1 MNSVLTVKHSAVTVG
16 RHTWLS
22 LVLAVMVVISGIGVA
37 GQRALAQDAT
47 PNLLVNGSL
56 EQPYYGQG
64 APTRTAPS
72 GWNIWLGAGA
82 PEAFPHND
90 KVQVLDGEVS
100 WNVKQSYAV
109 FTAAGYQRVSG
120 LTAGLGLKLTAYGWL
135 YTCNDLSTSCV
146 IAEHPYRRSDTAAG
160 ASLKVGIDP
169 NGGTDPLAASVVWS
183 APAAPY
189 DQWAE
194 LSVTAAAAGDSAT
207 VFLYMTQAAGLAIN
221 NVYWDK
227 VSLVRTEG
235 GTTTAPGPVVVEAP
249 FVTPQGVRPD
259 GSIVHIVQSGDTLS
273 SIAYAYF
280 EYGVTPESI
289 AALNP
294 PMKPNTRVL
303 QIGQQIVILPPG
315 SVDPVTGKLLPAG
328 AAPAATPVEAAA
340 VPTAVPSPTPVGGAA
355 QPEPTL
361 EPAAE
366 AEPPVTYGPVQAE
379 FVALERGTMIW
390 VQDTNQVFVLT
401 NGADALSGT
410 YKAYQN
416 TWMDGMPEV
425 DPALESQVPAGFAQP
440 TRRFGQAWRTYAG
453 VRDSLGW
460 ATAET
465 QPYTALVVRQ
475 GGTIV
480 LSGPDGRVYQ
490 FDAEGNWQAHDLR
503 AEQ

>member
-1 MNSVLTVKHSAVTVG
+1 MLTVKHSAVTVG

-22 LVLAVMVVISGIGVA
+22 LVLAVMVVISGMGVA
-37 GQRALAQDAT
+37 GQRALAQDAN

>member
-1 MNSVLTVKHSAVTVG
+1 MLTVKRSAMRAG
-16 RHTWLS
+16 RYAWLG
-22 LVLAVMVVISGIGVA
+22 LVLAVVVVISGVGVA
-37 GQRALAQDAT
+37 GQRALAQDAN

-72 GWNIWLGAGA
+72 GWSIWLGAGA

-90 KVQVLDGEVS
+90 KLQVLDGEVS
-100 WNVKQSYAV
+100 WNIKQGYAP

-120 LTAGLGLKLTAYGWL
+120 LSTGQALKLTAYGWV
-135 YTCNDLSTSCV
+135 YTCNDTTTSCI

-169 NGGTDPLAASVVWS
+169 NGGTDPLAGSVVWS
-183 APAAPY
+183 ASAAPY

-194 LSVTAAAAGDSAT
+194 LSVTAAAAGDSVT

-221 NVYWDK
+221 NVYWDR

-235 GTTTAPGPVVVEAP
+235 GTVAGPVPAEVP

-259 GSIVHIVQSGDTLS
+259 GSIVHTVQSGDTLS

-340 VPTAVPSPTPVGGAA
+340 GPTPIPSPTPVGGAA
-355 QPEPTL
+355 QPVPPTEPT
-361 EPAAE
+361 AD
-366 AEPPVTYGPVQAE
+366 AEPPVAYGPVQAE
-379 FVALERGTMIW
+379 FVALERGMMFW

-425 DPALESQVPAGFAQP
+425 DPALESQVPAGLAQP

-460 ATAET
+460 ATDET

-480 LSGPDGRVYQ
+480 FSGPDGLVYQ
-490 FDAEGNWQAHDLR
+490 FDAEGNWQAHDLS

>member
-1 MNSVLTVKHSAVTVG
+1 MLTVKHSAMRAG
-16 RHTWLS
+16 RYAWLG
-22 LVLAVMVVISGIGVA
+22 LVLAVVVVISGVGVA
-37 GQRALAQDAT
+37 GQRALAQDAN

-72 GWNIWLGAGA
+72 GWSIWLGAGA

-90 KVQVLDGEVS
+90 KVQVLEGEVS
-100 WNVKQSYAV
+100 WNVKQGYTA

-120 LTAGLGLKLTAYGWL
+120 LAAGQGVKLTAYGWV
-135 YTCNDLSTSCV
+135 YTCNDTTTSCV

-169 NGGTDPLAASVVWS
+169 NGGTDPLAGSVVWS
-183 APAAPY
+183 ASAAPY

-194 LSVTAAAAGDSAT
+194 LSVTAAAAGDSVT

-221 NVYWDK
+221 NVYWDR

-235 GTTTAPGPVVVEAP
+235 GTVAGPVPAEVP

-259 GSIVHIVQSGDTLS
+259 GSIVHTVQSGDTLS

-289 AALNP
+289 SALNP

-340 VPTAVPSPTPVGGAA
+340 GPTPIPSPTPVGGAA
-355 QPEPTL
+355 QPVPPTEPT
-361 EPAAE
+361 AD
-366 AEPPVTYGPVQAE
+366 AEPPIAYGPVQAE
-379 FVALERGTMIW
+379 FVALERGMMFW

-425 DPALESQVPAGFAQP
+425 DPALESQVPAGLAQP

-460 ATAET
+460 ATDET

-480 LSGPDGRVYQ
+480 FSGPDGLVYQ
-490 FDAEGNWQAHDLR
+490 FDAEGNWQAHDLN
-503 AEQ
+503 AEP

>member
-1 MNSVLTVKHSAVTVG
+1 MLTVKRSAMRAG
-16 RHTWLS
+16 RYAWLS
-22 LVLAVMVVISGIGVA
+22 LALAIVVVISGGGVA
-37 GQRALAQDAT
+37 GQRALAQD

-90 KVQVLDGEVS
+90 RVQVLDGEVS
-100 WNVKQSYAV
+100 WNLKQGHAV

-120 LTAGLGLKLTAYGWL
+120 LAAGQGLRLTAYGWV
-135 YTCNDLSTSCV
+135 YTCNDLTTSCV

-169 NGGTDPLAASVVWS
+169 NGGTDPLAPSVVWS
-183 APAAPY
+183 ASAAPY

-194 LSVTAAAAGDSAT
+194 MSVTAAAAGDSAT
-207 VFLYMTQAAGLAIN
+207 VFLHMTQAAGLAIN
-221 NVYWDK
+221 NVYWDR

-235 GTTTAPGPVVVEAP
+235 GTVTVPGPVVVEAP

-259 GSIVHIVQSGDTLS
+259 GSIVHTVQSGDTLTG
-273 SIAYAYF
+273 IAYAYF

-303 QIGQQIVILPPG
+303 QIGQQVVILPPG

-328 AAPAATPVEAAA
+328 AAPVATPVETVA

-361 EPAAE
+361 EPAAD
-366 AEPPVTYGPVQAE
+366 AEPPVTYGPAQAE
-379 FVALERGTMIW
+379 FVALERGVMFW
-390 VQDTNQVFVLT
+390 VQDTNQIFVLT

-440 TRRFGQAWRTYAG
+440 ARRFGQAWRTYAG

-460 ATAET
+460 ATGET
-465 QPYTALVVRQ
+465 QPYTALIVRQ

-480 LSGPDGRVYQ
+480 FSGPDGLVYQ
-490 FDAEGNWQAHDLR
+490 FDAEGNWQAHDLN
-503 AEQ
+503 AEP

>member
-1 MNSVLTVKHSAVTVG
+1 MLTAKHSSMAMVRYG
-16 RHTWLS
+16 WLS
-22 LVLAVMVVISGIGVA
+22 LVLAVVIVVSGV
-37 GQRALAQDAT
+37 GQAPRLALAQDV
-47 PNLLVNGSL
+47 NLLVNGSL

-64 APTRTAPS
+64 AATRTAPN

-100 WNVKQSYAV
+100 WNVKQGYTA

-120 LTAGLGLKLTAYGWL
+120 LTAGEAVRLTAYGWV
-135 YTCNDLSTSCV
+135 YTCNDLGTSCI
-146 IAEHPYRRSDTAAG
+146 IADPPYRRSDTAAG

-183 APAAPY
+183 GAAAPY

-194 LSVTAAAAGDSAT
+194 LSVTASAAGDSVTA
-207 VFLYMTQAAGLAIN
+207 FLYMTQAAGLAIN

-227 VSLVRTEG
+227 VSLVRTQG
-235 GTTTAPGPVVVEAP
+235 GAAPAAGPAPAEVP

-259 GSIVHIVQSGDTLS
+259 GSIVHTVQPGDTLS
-273 SIAYAYF
+273 SIVYAYF
-280 EYGVTPESI
+280 EYGVTAESI

-294 PMKPNTRVL
+294 GMKPNTRVL
-303 QIGQQIVILPPG
+303 QIGQQVVILPPG
-315 SVDPVTGKLLPAG
+315 SVDPTTGRLLPAG
-328 AAPAATPVEAAA
+328 AVPPPAPAETTGPTP
-340 VPTAVPSPTPVGGAA
+340 VPSPTPVGGIA
-355 QPEPTL
+355 QPEPITQ
-361 EPAAE
+361 PSPE

-379 FVALERGTMIW
+379 AVTFERGEMFWI
-390 VQDTNQVFVLT
+390 QDTNQVFVLT
-401 NGADALSGT
+401 YGTEQLNGT

-425 DPALESQVPAGFAQP
+425 DPALETQVPAGLVQP

-453 VRDSLGW
+453 VRDALGW
-460 ATAET
+460 ATDET
-465 QPYTALVVRQ
+465 LPYTALVVRQ

-480 LSGPDGRVYQ
+480 FSGPAGLVYQ
-490 FDAEGNWQAHDLR
+490 FDAEGNWQAFDLG

>member
-1 MNSVLTVKHSAVTVG
+1 VLTVKHSAVTVG

-22 LVLAVMVVISGIGVA
+22 LVLAVMVVISGMGVA
-37 GQRALAQDAT
+37 GQRALAQDAN

-425 DPALESQVPAGFAQP
+425 DPALESQVRAGFAQP

>member
-1 MNSVLTVKHSAVTVG
+1 VLTVKHSAVTVG

-22 LVLAVMVVISGIGVA
+22 LVLAVMVVISGMGVA
-37 GQRALAQDAT
+37 GQRALAQDAN

>member
-1 MNSVLTVKHSAVTVG
+1 MLTVKHSAMTVG

-22 LVLAVMVVISGIGVA
+22 LVLAIMVVISGMGVA
-37 GQRALAQDAT
+37 GQRALAQDAN

-120 LTAGLGLKLTAYGWL
+120 LTAGQGLKLTAYGWL

-183 APAAPY
+183 ASAAPY

-235 GTTTAPGPVVVEAP
+235 GATTAPGPVVVEAP

-259 GSIVHIVQSGDTLS
+259 GSIIHIVQSGDTLS

-361 EPAAE
+361 ELAAE

-379 FVALERGTMIW
+379 FVALERGTMFW
-390 VQDTNQVFVLT
+390 VQDTNQVFVLI

-490 FDAEGNWQAHDLR
+490 FDAEGNWQAHDLGE
-503 AEQ
+503 EQ

>member
-1 MNSVLTVKHSAVTVG
+1 METVKHSAMTAG
-16 RHTWLS
+16 RYAWLS
-22 LVLAVMVVISGIGVA
+22 LVLAVVVVISGVGMA
-37 GQRALAQDAT
+37 GQPALAQDAN

-72 GWNIWLGAGA
+72 GWSIWLGAGA

-90 KVQVLDGEVS
+90 KVQVLEGEVS
-100 WNVKQSYAV
+100 WNVKQGYTA

-120 LTAGLGLKLTAYGWL
+120 LAAGQGVKLTAYGWV
-135 YTCNDLSTSCV
+135 YTCNDTTTSCV
-146 IAEHPYRRSDTAAG
+146 IADPPYRRSDTAAG

-183 APAAPY
+183 AAAAPY

-194 LSVTAAAAGDSAT
+194 LSATASAAGDSVT
-207 VFLYMTQAAGLAIN
+207 VFLYMTQTAGLAIN

-235 GTTTAPGPVVVEAP
+235 GTVSAPVPVEAP

-259 GSIVHIVQSGDTLS
+259 GSIVHTVQSGDTLS

-280 EYGVTPESI
+280 EYGVTAESI

-328 AAPAATPVEAAA
+328 AAPAAPPAEVAA
-340 VPTAVPSPTPVGGAA
+340 VPTAIPSPTPVGGAA
-355 QPEPTL
+355 QPEPTT
-361 EPAAE
+361 EPAEE

-379 FVALERGTMIW
+379 FVALERGVMFW

-401 NGADALSGT
+401 NGADALGGT

-425 DPALESQVPAGFAQP
+425 DPALESQVPADLAQP

-460 ATAET
+460 ATGET

-480 LSGPDGRVYQ
+480 FSGPDGLVYQ
-490 FDAEGNWQAHDLR
+490 FDAEGNWQASDLG

>member
-1 MNSVLTVKHSAVTVG
+1 METVKHSAMTAG
-16 RHTWLS
+16 RYAWLS
-22 LVLAVMVVISGIGVA
+22 LVLAVVVVISGVGMA
-37 GQRALAQDAT
+37 GQPALAQDAN

-72 GWNIWLGAGA
+72 GWSIWLGAGA

-90 KVQVLDGEVS
+90 KVQVLEGEVS
-100 WNVKQSYAV
+100 WNVKQGYTA

-120 LTAGLGLKLTAYGWL
+120 LAAGQGVKLTAYGWV
-135 YTCNDLSTSCV
+135 YTCNDTTTSCV
-146 IAEHPYRRSDTAAG
+146 IADPPYRRSDTAAG

-183 APAAPY
+183 AAAAPY

-194 LSVTAAAAGDSAT
+194 LSATASAAGDSVT
-207 VFLYMTQAAGLAIN
+207 VFLHMTQTAGLAIN

-235 GTTTAPGPVVVEAP
+235 GTVSAPVPVEAP

-259 GSIVHIVQSGDTLS
+259 GSIVHTVQSGDTLS

-280 EYGVTPESI
+280 EYGVTAESI

-303 QIGQQIVILPPG
+303 QIGQQIIILPPG

-328 AAPAATPVEAAA
+328 AAPATPAEVVAA
-340 VPTAVPSPTPVGGAA
+340 PTAIPSPTPVGGAA
-355 QPEPTL
+355 QPEPTT

-379 FVALERGTMIW
+379 FVALERGVMFW

-401 NGADALSGT
+401 NGADALGGT

-425 DPALESQVPAGFAQP
+425 DPALESQVPADLAQP

-460 ATAET
+460 ATGET

-480 LSGPDGRVYQ
+480 FSGPDGLVYQ
-490 FDAEGNWQAHDLR
+490 FDAEGNWQASDLG

>member
-1 MNSVLTVKHSAVTVG
+1 MLTVKRNAMRAG
-16 RHTWLS
+16 RYAWLS
-22 LVLAVMVVISGIGVA
+22 LALALVIVFSGAGVA
-37 GQRALAQDAT
+37 GQRALAQE

-64 APTRTAPS
+64 AATRTAPS

-90 KVQVLDGEVS
+90 RVQVLDGDVS
-100 WNVKQSYAV
+100 WNLKQGYAV

-120 LTAGLGLKLTAYGWL
+120 LTAGQGLRLTAYGWV
-135 YTCNDLSTSCV
+135 YTCNDLGTSCV
-146 IAEHPYRRSDTAAG
+146 IAEAPYRRSDTAAG

-169 NGGTDPLAASVVWS
+169 NGGTDPLAPSVVWS
-183 APAAPY
+183 AAAAPY

-194 LSVTAAAAGDSAT
+194 LSVTATAAGDSVT
-207 VFLYMTQAAGLAIN
+207 VFLHATQAAGLAIN
-221 NVYWDK
+221 NVYWDR
-227 VSLVRTEG
+227 VSLVRTEGG
-235 GTTTAPGPVVVEAP
+235 GTTTAPGPVVAEAP

-259 GSIVHIVQSGDTLS
+259 GSIVHTVQAGDTLTG
-273 SIAYAYF
+273 IAYAYF

-303 QIGQQIVILPPG
+303 QIGQQVVILPPG

-328 AAPAATPVEAAA
+328 TAPVATPVEAVT
-340 VPTAVPSPTPVGGAA
+340 VPTAIPSPTPVGGATL
-355 QPEPTL
+355 PEPTP
-361 EPAAE
+361 EPSAD
-366 AEPPVTYGPVQAE
+366 AEPPITYGPAQAE
-379 FVALERGTMIW
+379 FVALERGAMFW
-390 VQDTNQVFVLT
+390 VQDTNQIFVLT

-453 VRDSLGW
+453 VRDALGW
-460 ATAET
+460 AVGET
-465 QPYTALVVRQ
+465 QPYTALIVRQ

-480 LSGPDGRVYQ
+480 FSGPDGLVYQ
-490 FDAEGNWQAHDLR
+490 FDAEGNWQAPDLG
-503 AEQ
+503 AGQ